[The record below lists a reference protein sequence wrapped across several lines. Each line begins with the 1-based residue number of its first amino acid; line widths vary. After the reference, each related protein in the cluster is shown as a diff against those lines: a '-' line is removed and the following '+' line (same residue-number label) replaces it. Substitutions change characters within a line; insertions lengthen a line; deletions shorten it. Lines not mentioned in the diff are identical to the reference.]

1 MSKNLDLIYVNDY
14 PLDNIQKNVVYSD
27 NKYTI
32 VIAGAGSGKSTTIV
46 GKIKYLVYTK
56 NIDPQDIVAISFTNE
71 STKSLENTLINN
83 RVTGVTVTTFHK
95 LALKFIKKERIINE
109 DYLSY
114 IINEY
119 LLSNYYTYKKI
130 IIEKAFKTDY
140 SLILK
145 SINKYIKQLTRI
157 ICLCHTNNY
166 KLEDFN
172 KARIKILKKI
182 FFKRANL
189 LSLLYITIDI
199 YYIYQEEKESY
210 NAVDFDDMIIKAT
223 NNIKKYHLS
232 YKYII
237 VDEYQDTSTIRV
249 RFLQE
254 LIKYSNAKLMVVG
267 DDYQSIYRFN
277 GCDLNIFLNFKKYFP
292 DAKVFKLQNTYRNSQ
307 ELINISKRFILKNP
321 FQIKKKL
328 KSNKH
333 LYKPIRIVY
342 YTDKNIKKRFNKL
355 INYIDKNIGNYLI
368 LGRNNF
374 DLKRY
379 TDKDL
384 NYMTVHKSKGL
395 EADNIVIINLE
406 KNLYGFPNMIKDI
419 PIEKVLFNNIINYQ
433 YDEERRLFYVAL
445 TRTKNYVFLFVNKN
459 NPSIFIKEIKK
470 IMKS

>member
-1 MSKNLDLIYVNDY
+1 MSKKLDPIYVNNY
-14 PLDNIQKNVVYSD
+14 PLDDIQKNIVYSD
-27 NKYTI
+27 YKYTI

-46 GKIKYLVYTK
+46 GKIKYLVNIK
-56 NIDPQDIVAISFTNE
+56 NINPKDIVAISFTNE

-83 RVTGVTVTTFHK
+83 GVTDVTVTTFHK
-95 LALKFIKKERIINE
+95 LALQFIKKEKIINE

-119 LLSNYYTYKKI
+119 LLSNYYTEKKY

-140 SLILK
+140 IAN
-145 SINKYIKQLTRI
+145 ITKYVKQLTRI
-157 ICLCHTNNY
+157 VCLCHTNNY
-166 KLEDFN
+166 NLEDFDI
-172 KARIKILKKI
+172 ARKRILKRI
-182 FFKRANL
+182 FFKRASL
-189 LSLLYITIDI
+189 LSLLYIIMDI

-254 LIKYSNAKLMVVG
+254 LIKCSNAKLMVVG

-277 GCDLNIFLNFKKYFP
+277 GCDLNIFLNFKYYFP
-292 DAKVFKLQNTYRNSQ
+292 NAKVFKLQNTYRNSQ
-307 ELINISKRFILKNP
+307 ELINISKKFILKNP

-333 LYKPIRIVY
+333 LHKPIRIIY

-355 INYIDKNIGNYLI
+355 INYIDNNIGNYLI

-374 DLKRY
+374 DLKKY
-379 TDKDL
+379 TNKDL

-395 EADNIVIINLE
+395 EENNIIIINLE
-406 KNLYGFPNMIKDI
+406 KNLYGFPNMIKDL
-419 PIEKVLFNNIINYQ
+419 PIEKILFNNKINYP